1 MAVMLCIVI
10 SCATAR
16 GHPIHRS
23 EWATEASQPQAGEY
37 GRLGARA
44 IAAALSCEP
53 EVHSHTMAKKTVV
66 LSRPSNTPVTV
77 PIVAEDARWIIAV
90 GKVRY
95 AVDFHATARRL
106 KQAPAKVV
114 PIKSR
119 LGSL

>member
-119 LGSL
+119 LGSP

>member
-1 MAVMLCIVI
+1 MAIKI
-10 SCATAR
+10 
-16 GHPIHRS
+16 
-23 EWATEASQPQAGEY
+23 
-37 GRLGARA
+37 
-44 IAAALSCEP
+44 
-53 EVHSHTMAKKTVV
+53 VV
-66 LSRPSNTPVTV
+66 LPRPSDTPEPA
-77 PIVAEDARWIIAV
+77 PIVVEDSRWIIAV